1 MSLGKKDDVTLMPMF
16 SHTHIWEV
24 HPCILPKSLTAPPK
38 PILLPV
44 FHKAWLLSSSSF
56 PRLFFA
62 GCVAK
67 MGPSCDLSLNL
78 RAWGAAFI
86 IPASQ
91 FHLS

>member
-44 FHKAWLLSSSSF
+44 FHKAWFCPQAPSLASSLPAVW
-56 PRLFFA
+56 PR
-62 GCVAK
+62 
-67 MGPSCDLSLNL
+67 
-78 RAWGAAFI
+78 WGH
-86 IPASQ
+86 PVTSV
-91 FHLS
+91 